1 MKATSYK
8 VVGIVERYADAAQAV
23 TQPGECAI
31 VERAGQ
37 QRQLVM
43 RCPDGCGEILSVNL
57 DPRSGPAWR
66 MYKRRGR
73 WSLYPSIDRTSGCFS
88 HFILWNGRII
98 WADSDA
104 DELNIETYDRLMQP
118 VLTALQDRA
127 SASYVQLADEL
138 GELPWD
144 VLSVCRTLVRQNRLT
159 EGTGKDRGVFSAN
172 F

>member
-8 VVGIVERYADAAQAV
+8 VVGVVERYADAAQAV
-23 TQPGECAI
+23 AEPGECAI

-66 MYKRRGR
+66 IYKRRGR
-73 WSLYPSIDRTSGCFS
+73 WSLYPSIDRTSSCFS
-88 HFILWNGRII
+88 HFILRNGRII
-98 WADSDA
+98 WADA
-104 DELNIETYDRLMQP
+104 DTDEVDPEFYDRLTQP
-118 VLTALQDRA
+118 VLNALQDGV
-127 SASYVQLADEL
+127 SASYVQLADVL

-144 VLSVCRTLVRQNRLT
+144 VLSICRSLVRQNRLS
-159 EGTGKDRGVFSAN
+159 EGTGKNRGIFSVN
-172 F
+172 V

>member
-8 VVGIVERYADAAQAV
+8 VVGVVERYADAAQAV
-23 TQPGECAI
+23 AQPGECAI

-43 RCPDGCGEILSVNL
+43 RCPDGCGEILAINL

-73 WSLYPSIDRTSGCFS
+73 WSLYPSIDRTSGCLS
-88 HFILWNGRII
+88 HFILWNGRIT
-98 WADSDA
+98 WADSAA
-104 DELNIETYDRLMQP
+104 DEIDTETYDRLMQP
-118 VLTALQDRA
+118 VLTALQA
-127 SASYVQLADEL
+127 HGSASYVRLADEL

-144 VLSVCRTLVRQNRLT
+144 VLWICRALARQSKVT
-159 EGTGKDRGVFSAN
+159 EGTGKNRGVFSTN
-172 F
+172 V

>member
-8 VVGIVERYADAAQAV
+8 MVGVVERYTDAAQAV
-23 TQPGECAI
+23 AQPGECAI

-43 RCPDGCGEILSVNL
+43 RCPDGCGEILSINL

-66 MYKRRGR
+66 MYRRRGR

-98 WADSDA
+98 WAEAAS
-104 DELNIETYDRLMQP
+104 DELDLESYDRLMQP
-118 VLTALQDRA
+118 VLAALQRCV

-138 GELPWD
+138 EELPWD
-144 VLSVCRTLVRQNRLT
+144 VLSVCRMLVRQSKIV
-159 EGTGKDRGVFSAN
+159 EGAGKNRGVFSTN
-172 F
+172 V